1 MVEEEVVFANEIAQ
15 EKTDLAIEAE
25 AESAAKELI
34 VDEAKANLDSK
45 DEEVFLNMPVTEKAA
60 AIKEIMKEAEKVEEI
75 VTAIKKE
82 AKRKTEEATVAK
94 ETATTKA
101 QEATEAK
108 EVVEIKKSE
117 AKVAKEVLAT
127 VEAAFN
133 DDITNDTLKQEFDD
147 AKTVSDTLETVSI
160 TAQDTFATL

>member
-1 MVEEEVVFANEIAQ
+1 
-15 EKTDLAIEAE
+15 LAIEAE
-25 AESAAKELI
+25 AESTAKELI
-34 VDEAKANLDSK
+34 VEEAKANLDSK

-75 VTAIKKE
+75 VLEIKKE
-82 AKRKTEEATVAK
+82 AKRKTDEATVAK
-94 ETATTKA
+94 ETATIIA

-108 EVVEIKKSE
+108 EVVEIKKTE

-133 DDITNDTLKQEFDD
+133 DDITNDTLKKEFDD
-147 AKTVSDTLETVSI
+147 AKTVFDTLETVSK
-160 TAQDTFATL
+160 TAQDNFTTL